1 MLVKYRLEM
10 DTLSTKSNCR
20 EREKRKN
27 EIRDFI
33 SRSFNWAGQPMPTG
47 EQVRER
53 ISELPEVRLPPTTTP
68 APSYLATHY
77 TERVQSFFPTCN
89 FVTHYNSTTRTL
101 SRQLP

>member
-10 DTLSTKSNCR
+10 ETLSTKSNCR

-53 ISELPEVRLPPTTTP
+53 ISELPEVPLPVITKI
-68 APSYLATHY
+68 APNPLPMQY
-77 TERVQSFFPTCN
+77 TERVQSFFPTCKLLTIN
-89 FVTHYNSTTRTL
+89 QVAKELLDSL
-101 SRQLP
+101 S